1 MVVVELRESAGGAG
15 TVANSRDDAH
25 GLIVDSGSRGL
36 HPEGIEIANRSN
48 PVTTCEPGQ
57 MSEVISGGETSSQDV
72 QKEAGI
78 FRESSTD
85 APLQESEKVYP
96 SGGSFIVL
104 TVVLMAT
111 MLMTA
116 LDQNILST
124 ATPKIAT
131 EFKILDDIAW
141 YHAAYGIGQMVAQ
154 PTLGKI
160 YTYYNT
166 KYLFLLSF
174 LVFEVGSTVCAAAP
188 NSVALIVGRAIAGAG
203 YGGLY
208 TGVLLIIVDTVPLQ
222 KRPLYMSIVGSM
234 SAVAAVA
241 GPLLGGV
248 FTDSAKLQ
256 WRFAFWINLPI
267 GFLVTI
273 AIWFVFNPTTP
284 EHANLPFREKL
295 HRLDLVGGGLL
306 VPGIALFQVAIQ
318 RGGALY
324 PWTSP
329 NVWALLVVGGLL
341 VVAFTWVQIRKG
353 DRATIPPRILRNR
366 NIYSIYLFGCSWA
379 IVVPVQLLYLP
390 FYFQTIKNTSAM
402 QSGIRILPYTISTTL
417 GGAFAGVII
426 TLFGQYVPFLFLGS
440 SLAAVGS
447 GLIYTLNEES
457 PLSKWFGYQVIT
469 ALGYGMSVQLPLIV
483 IQNVLDVEDIASA
496 TAVFIFFQNFVG
508 AITLTVA
515 QNIFQQELKRRVGAI
530 AGVDLKS
537 VIEANPSEI
546 RQHVPVELLARVLE
560 AFNMSL
566 SQAFIMSIAGGCLG
580 FFVSFGVERRKLRDD
595 SKKRAVEMRQASS

>member
-1 MVVVELRESAGGAG
+1 MVCLPIPRSYNGGL
-15 TVANSRDDAH
+15 H
-25 GLIVDSGSRGL
+25 SGSICVG
-36 HPEGIEIANRSN
+36 PF
-48 PVTTCEPGQ
+48 
-57 MSEVISGGETSSQDV
+57 SQ
-72 QKEAGI
+72 
-78 FRESSTD
+78 ESLKFSTD
-85 APLQESEKVYP
+85 Q
-96 SGGSFIVL
+96 
-104 TVVLMAT
+104 
-111 MLMTA
+111 TA
-116 LDQNILST
+116 
-124 ATPKIAT
+124 
-131 EFKILDDIAW
+131 
-141 YHAAYGIGQMVAQ
+141 
-154 PTLGKI
+154 
-160 YTYYNT
+160 
-166 KYLFLLSF
+166 
-174 LVFEVGSTVCAAAP
+174 
-188 NSVALIVGRAIAGAG
+188 
-203 YGGLY
+203 
-208 TGVLLIIVDTVPLQ
+208 
-222 KRPLYMSIVGSM
+222 
-234 SAVAAVA
+234 
-241 GPLLGGV
+241 
-248 FTDSAKLQ
+248 
-256 WRFAFWINLPI
+256 I

-273 AIWFVFNPTTP
+273 AIWFVLHPTTP

-341 VVAFTWVQIRKG
+341 LVAFTWVQIRKG
-353 DRATIPPRILRNR
+353 DRYVGTGAMIDRLCTNTFRATIPPRILRNR

-447 GLIYTLNEES
+447 GLIYTLNGKS
-457 PLSKWFGYQVIT
+457 PLSKWFGYQVMT

-560 AFNMSL
+560 AFNISL

-595 SKKRAVEMRQASS
+595 SKK